1 MHKTGSNSRHRQTL
15 MQDTSRE
22 GMMLDSRSSTTK
34 IKIALIVDRKICSK
48 YVYELANWGQEQSNL
63 EISHLIVPDVASAP
77 KMPIA
82 EKIGHI
88 LRKFR
93 INHLAR
99 RVLLHLIWR
108 MESKRLKWDKLY
120 GEHLKEYDIGDIVP
134 NTIPVRPTISQ
145 SGSVFRYDDHDI
157 REIRKQQ
164 FDILVNCGSGIL
176 LGEILNAST
185 LGVIALEHADDRIVR
200 GGPPAFWEV
209 HSKQD
214 TTGFTIKKLSEEPNG
229 EHVLFRGRLATKR
242 SWLLNQAALYT
253 KSNVYFKKVLSGIAE
268 TKELPATLESFPY
281 FNRLYKDPDSAALCN
296 YCLSFIRSTIDDS
309 INSEYLRRFDRW
321 GVAFSYCTWRDLVM
335 SKGISIPNPPRHYL
349 ADPFVVSRNNENY
362 CFVEDY
368 DLSMSKGCISAY
380 RLFER
385 HAERIGEVIVEP
397 FHMSYPYVFEYQSKY
412 YMCPETCESKQIRL
426 YECEEFP
433 RKWKLSKILMAD
445 VSAADTMIFE
455 KDGVWWMFTNIDM
468 ANVYDQCSE
477 LFIFYA
483 DSPLADAWT
492 PHPKN
497 PIFVDSLK
505 ARNGG
510 ILFDDGAIY
519 RVSQRQGFDRYGK
532 ASSINRIR
540 HLSKTDYR
548 EETLFVAEANFFEKL
563 VGTHHIHSNQKITVF
578 DFAHKANIDN

>member
-1 MHKTGSNSRHRQTL
+1 
-15 MQDTSRE
+15 
-22 GMMLDSRSSTTK
+22 MMLDPRSSTSK
-34 IKIALIVDRKICSK
+34 INIALIVDRKICSK
-48 YVYELANWGQEQSNL
+48 YVYDLAIWGQEQSNL
-63 EISHLIVPDVASAP
+63 AISHLIVPDIAP
-77 KMPIA
+77 ALKTPIFV
-82 EKIGHI
+82 KVRHI
-88 LRKFR
+88 LRKLRF
-93 INHLAR
+93 NDLAR
-99 RVLLHLIWR
+99 RVLLRLIWR
-108 MESKRLKWDKLY
+108 MESKRLKWDKFY
-120 GEHLKEYDIGDIVP
+120 GDHLKEYDIGSVVP
-134 NTIPVRPTISQ
+134 KTIPVRPVISKF
-145 SGSVFRYDDHDI
+145 GSENRYGCEDI
-157 REIRKQQ
+157 REIKKHQ
-164 FDILVNCGSGIL
+164 FDILVNCGSGVL
-176 LGEILNAST
+176 LGEILSAST
-185 LGVIALEHADDRIVR
+185 LGIIALEHADDRIVR

-209 HSKQD
+209 HTKQE
-214 TTGFTIKKLSEEPNG
+214 TTGFTIKKLTEERNG

-253 KSNVYFKKVLSGIAE
+253 KSNVYLKKVLSGIAE

-281 FNRLYKDPDSAALCN
+281 FNRLYKNPHLTALCL
-296 YCLSFIRSTIDDS
+296 YYLFSIRGRISDF
-309 INSEYLRRFDRW
+309 INSELLRRFDRW

-335 SKGISIPNPPRHYL
+335 SEGIRIPNPPRHYL

-368 DLSMSKGCISAY
+368 DLSISRGCISAY

-433 RKWKLSKILMAD
+433 HKWKLSRILMAD

-455 KDGVWWMFTNIDM
+455 KDGLWWMFTNIDM

-483 DSPLADAWT
+483 DTPLTDAWM

-540 HLSKTDYR
+540 NLSKTDYR
-548 EETLFVAEANFFEKL
+548 EEALFTAEANFFEKL
-563 VGTHHIHSNQKITVF
+563 EGTHHIHSNRKITVF
-578 DFAHKANIDN
+578 DFAQKANIEN

>member
-1 MHKTGSNSRHRQTL
+1 
-15 MQDTSRE
+15 
-22 GMMLDSRSSTTK
+22 MLDPRNSSRK
-34 IKIALIVDRKICSK
+34 IKIALIVERMSCSK
-48 YVYELANWGQEQSNL
+48 YVYELANWGQTHSKL
-63 EISHLIVPDVASAP
+63 EISHLIVPNIAPAP
-77 KMPIA
+77 KISIFA
-82 EKIGHI
+82 RICHI
-88 LRKFR
+88 LKSLR
-93 INHLAR
+93 INQFAR
-99 RVLLHLIWR
+99 RILWHLIWKIEAR
-108 MESKRLKWDKLY
+108 RLKWDRIY
-120 GEHLKEYDIGDIVP
+120 GDHLKDYDLRSIVT
-134 NTIPVRPTISQ
+134 NTIPVTPAIST
-145 SGSVFRYDDHDI
+145 SSVSRYDESDI
-157 REIRKQQ
+157 REIKKHQ
-164 FDILVNCGSGIL
+164 FDILINCGSGVL

-185 LGVIALEHADDRIVR
+185 LGIIALEHADDRIVR

-209 HSKQD
+209 YSQQD
-214 TTGFTIKKLSEEPNG
+214 TTGFTIKKLTEEPNG

-253 KSNVYFKKVLSGIAE
+253 KSNAYLKNLLSGIAE

-281 FNRLYKDPDSAALCN
+281 FNRLYKDPSLVVLCI
-296 YCLSFIRSTIDDS
+296 YCLSLIRARVDDF
-309 INSEYLRRFDRW
+309 INSNYLKRFDRW

-335 SKGISIPNPPRHYL
+335 SEGIRIPNPPRHYL

-368 DLSMSKGCISAY
+368 DLSTSRGCISAY
-380 RLFER
+380 RLFEQ

-397 FHMSYPYVFEYQSKY
+397 FHMSYPYIFEYQSKY

-433 RKWKLSKILMAD
+433 RKWRLSKILMTD

-455 KDGVWWMFTNIDM
+455 KDGLWWMFTNIDT
-468 ANVYDQCSE
+468 ANVSDQCSE

-483 DSPLADAWT
+483 VTPLADAWM

-510 ILFDDGAIY
+510 ILFDEGAIY

-540 HLSKTDYR
+540 NLSKTEYR
-548 EETLFVAEANFFEKL
+548 EETLLTAEPNFFEKL

-578 DFAHKANIDN
+578 DFAHIANIEN